1 MPQKDLAQRPSRV
14 SQSIRGRLLFF
25 SNTYENDSTS
35 SLADCFSGAQ
45 RDVDPVLHW
54 SQAIARRRN
63 QVVRGCRSRRRLA
76 EAGRLLAHGIRG

>member
-1 MPQKDLAQRPSRV
+1 MPQKDLAQKPSRV

-45 RDVDPVLHW
+45 RDLDSVRHRG
-54 SQAIARRRN
+54 QGIARRRN
-63 QVVRGCRSRRRLA
+63 QVVRRCRSRWRLA
-76 EAGRLLAHGIRG
+76 EARRLLAHGVGG